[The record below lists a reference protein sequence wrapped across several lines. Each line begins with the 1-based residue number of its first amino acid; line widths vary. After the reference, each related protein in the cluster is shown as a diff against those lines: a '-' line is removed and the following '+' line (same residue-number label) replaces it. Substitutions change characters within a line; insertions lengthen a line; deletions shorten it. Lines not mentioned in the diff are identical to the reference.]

1 MLVHGGAWVMGDNR
15 CCGLY
20 TSVGEY
26 LAGRGIG
33 VVVPNYRLS
42 PGVKHPEHV
51 KDVARALAWTRTFI
65 GTFGGSPD
73 KIFLAGHSAGGH
85 LVSLLATDDTYLKAV
100 GLRTRDIKGVISICG
115 VYRIP
120 AGKMEVTLGGD
131 SERAFR
137 LSEICPIR
145 GTGDAGGPRPAVLP
159 GIPVSLNV
167 FGPVFGED
175 PKAREAASPLNYV
188 RPGLPPFLIV
198 SAENDLPTVAGMAEE
213 FQKALAKQ
221 GCGASAHPDRESEPQ
236 QRDVPGDS
244 G

>member
-1 MLVHGGAWVMGDNR
+1 MSRTWL
-15 CCGLY
+15 
-20 TSVGEY
+20 
-26 LAGRGIG
+26 
-33 VVVPNYRLS
+33 
-42 PGVKHPEHV
+42 
-51 KDVARALAWTRTFI
+51 ALAWTRTFI

-100 GLRTRDIKGVISICG
+100 GLRTSDIKGVISICG

-145 GTGDAGGPRPAVLP
+145 GTGDAGGTKPAVLP

-198 SAENDLPTVAGMAEE
+198 SAENDLPTVAGMAED
-213 FQKALAKQ
+213 FQKALAEQ
-221 GCGASAHPDRESEPQ
+221 GCEAQLIRIANRNHNSVMFRAIQDDDPLARAMVEFVRRRSGEEPGGMKA
-236 QRDVPGDS
+236 GDAR
-244 G
+244 GGQ